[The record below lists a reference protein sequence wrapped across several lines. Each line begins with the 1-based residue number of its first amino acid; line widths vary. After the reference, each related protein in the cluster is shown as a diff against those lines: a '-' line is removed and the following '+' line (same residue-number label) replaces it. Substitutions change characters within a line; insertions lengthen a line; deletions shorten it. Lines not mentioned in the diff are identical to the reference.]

1 MDRRRLFIFFA
12 LSLAIMTGWMLVA
25 VPFLNRAGNAPKNP
39 VADVVDD
46 GAADDGPVV
55 DDAAKPDT
63 DKPDTGKPKKG
74 DGVAQNPAV
83 DPLPGDPK
91 SPESVEPKPGDEP
104 PAIEKP
110 ESKLKQHP
118 ERAVLLGSF
127 DPDSGYFAAVGTTST
142 GAAIEHFTLNDKRY
156 KSLDEPKGE
165 NQQREPLTLVAT
177 VEVDGQTIRPLETA
191 VPQID
196 ALLAPYNVKLTEVEW
211 EVAET
216 IKDAKGFNS
225 SVTFRYVSP
234 DGKLEVQKK
243 YGLERIDVGDRDPRK
258 VRDSETR
265 GYQLKFDVTIIN
277 HDDKPQEANY
287 VLQGPVGLPLENKQH
302 TSIYRSVRNGNFE
315 EGQKEIIL
323 ADRDVELLS
332 ITAADVAE
340 KANEDELDEWK
351 APLRYIGVDIQ
362 YFAALLIPV
371 EDQIKTPYVSLA
383 QPMLIDETAKAK
395 FSDVSVLLTSTTFNL
410 KPGKK
415 ATHSYTLF
423 AGPKRDAL
431 LEPIGAADVIEYGWF
446 GVVSKLMLSMMKFM
460 HDTLYLPYGFAIIFL
475 TIIVRGCMYPI
486 SRKQAAGAKKMKE
499 LQPKIAELKKKYEN
513 EKEKFARA
521 QMELFSKH
529 NYNPLA
535 GCLPIVLQLPIFI
548 GLYQALRNAV
558 DLRLTPFPL
567 TWIDNLAAPDAL
579 FVLSFNIPFGM
590 GNDFNLLPLLTV
602 ALFVVQQ
609 KMFMPPPVDE
619 QQALQ
624 HKMMNFM
631 MIFMG
636 FMFYHVPA
644 GLCVYFIASSLWGI
658 GERKMLDYGKQA
670 TDPEK
675 KTDDVEIALPG
686 GKKKAKSQADEPP
699 ARKGFMQ
706 RLFEAADSANQA
718 SQLESQS
725 NGQKDGNGRGKGK
738 KSRR

>member
-1 MDRRRLFIFFA
+1 MERRRLFLFFA
-12 LSLAIMTGWMLVA
+12 ISLAIMTGWMLVV
-25 VPFLNRAGNAPKNP
+25 VPFLNRAGNPPKDP
-39 VADVVDD
+39 IADVVDD
-46 GAADDGPVV
+46 GADDGGLAA
-55 DDAAKPDT
+55 DGAAKPDA
-63 DKPDTGKPKKG
+63 GKPKKG
-74 DGVAQNPAV
+74 DGVAQE
-83 DPLPGDPK
+83 PLIVEREEGDPK
-91 SPESVEPKPGDEP
+91 PPANVDPKPGEEP
-104 PAIEKP
+104 PAIAKP
-110 ESKLKQHP
+110 GLKLKQHP

-127 DPDSGYFAAVGTTST
+127 DPKSGYFVAVGTTST
-142 GAAIEHFTLNDKRY
+142 GAAVEHFTLNDERY
-156 KSLDEPKGE
+156 KSLDEPKGP
-165 NQQREPLTLVAT
+165 NQPREPLTLVEAVT
-177 VEVDGQTIRPLETA
+177 VDGQTIRPLETA

-196 ALLAPYNVKLTEVEW
+196 ALLEPYNVKLSEVEW
-211 EVAET
+211 EVTET
-216 IKDAKGFNS
+216 IKDAKEYNS
-225 SVTFRYVSP
+225 SVTYRYVSP

-243 YGLERIDVGDRDPRK
+243 YGLEKIDVGDRDPRK

-277 HDDKPQEANY
+277 HDDKPQTANY
-287 VLQGPVGLPLENKQH
+287 VLQGPVGLPLENIQH

-315 EGQKEIIL
+315 EGQKAISL
-323 ADRDVELLS
+323 AERDVELLS
-332 ITAADVAE
+332 ITAADVTE
-340 KANEDELDEWK
+340 KADEDDLDEWK

-362 YFAALLIPV
+362 YFAALLIPAG
-371 EDQIKTPYVSLA
+371 DQIKNPYVSLA
-383 QPMLIDETAKAK
+383 QPMLIDETAKPK
-395 FSDVSVLLTSTTFNL
+395 FSDVSVMLTSTTFNL
-410 KPGKK
+410 KPGEE

-431 LEPIGAADVIEYGWF
+431 LEPIGATDVIEYGWF

-460 HDTLYLPYGFAIIFL
+460 HDVLYLPYGFAIIFL

-567 TWIDNLAAPDAL
+567 TWIENLAAPDAL
-579 FVLSFNIPFGM
+579 FVLPFEIPFGM
-590 GNDFNLLPLLTV
+590 GSDFNLLPLLTV
-602 ALFVVQQ
+602 VLFVVQQ
-609 KMFMPPPVDE
+609 KLFMPPPADE

-658 GERKMLDYGKQA
+658 GERKMLDYGKPKVDA
-670 TDPEK
+670 EE
-675 KTDDVEIALPG
+675 KTDDVEIAPPA
-686 GKKKAKSQADEPP
+686 GKKNAKPQADEPP

-706 RLFEAADSANQA
+706 RLFEAADSAGQS

-738 KSRR
+738 KGKKSRR

>member
-1 MDRRRLFIFFA
+1 
-12 LSLAIMTGWMLVA
+12 
-25 VPFLNRAGNAPKNP
+25 N
-39 VADVVDD
+39 DD
-46 GAADDGPVV
+46 
-55 DDAAKPDT
+55 
-63 DKPDTGKPKKG
+63 
-74 DGVAQNPAV
+74 
-83 DPLPGDPK
+83 
-91 SPESVEPKPGDEP
+91 
-104 PAIEKP
+104 
-110 ESKLKQHP
+110 
-118 ERAVLLGSF
+118 
-127 DPDSGYFAAVGTTST
+127 
-142 GAAIEHFTLNDKRY
+142 RY
-156 KSLDEPKGE
+156 KSLDEPEGE
-165 NQQREPLTLVAT
+165 NQQREPLTLVEAVT
-177 VEVDGQTIRPLETA
+177 VDGQTIRPLETA

-196 ALLAPYNVKLTEVEW
+196 ALLKPYNVKLSEVEW

-225 SVTFRYVSP
+225 SVTYRYVSP

-243 YGLERIDVGDRDPRK
+243 YALETVDVGDRDPRK

-287 VLQGPVGLPLENKQH
+287 VLQGPVGLPLENIQH

-315 EGQKEIIL
+315 EEEKAIPFAE
-323 ADRDVELLS
+323 RDVELLS

-340 KANEDELDEWK
+340 KAKEDELDEWK

-371 EDQIKTPYVSLA
+371 EDQMKTPYVAVA
-383 QPMLIDETAKAK
+383 QPMLIDETAKPK
-395 FSDVSVLLTSTTFNL
+395 FSDVSVSLTSTTFNL
-410 KPGKK
+410 KPGQQ

-431 LEPIGAADVIEYGWF
+431 LTPFAGADVIEYGWF
-446 GVVSKLMLSMMKFM
+446 GVVSKLMLSVMKFM
-460 HDTLYLPYGFAIIFL
+460 HDAIGLPYGIAIIFL
-475 TIIVRGCMYPI
+475 TIMVRGCMYPI

-567 TWIDNLAAPDAL
+567 TWIENLAAPDAL
-579 FVLSFNIPFGM
+579 FQLPFAIPFGL
-590 GNDFNLLPLLTV
+590 GTDFNLLPLLTV
-602 ALFVVQQ
+602 VLFVVQQ
-609 KMFMPPPVDE
+609 KLFMPPPADE

-658 GERKMLDYGKQA
+658 GERKMLDYGKPA
-670 TDPEK
+670 TDAEK
-675 KTDDVEIALPG
+675 KTDDVDTASPG
-686 GKKKAKSQADEPP
+686 GKKKARPQADEPP

-738 KSRR
+738 KGKKSRR